1 MEGRPKA
8 RRWRRAVTFE
18 KKNLPSA
25 SRDTG
30 LHGSKSIDIDIK
42 KNLKGLGPI
51 QKVGVTKTVTK
62 TVFGRLTAAIRPHI
76 QHTSQAYVSYPR
88 IISNSSLVYFTWPLW
103 TETTRKLINGKGGPR
118 GLELIRSR
126 RSNLYV
132 SWNPIFI
139 SNILNMS

>member
-88 IISNSSLVYFTWPLW
+88 IISNSSLVYFTCLALMDRDD
-103 TETTRKLINGKGGPR
+103 EEADQRQRPR

>member
-88 IISNSSLVYFTWPLW
+88 IISNSSLVYFTCLALMDRDDEEADQRQRWPQ
-103 TETTRKLINGKGGPR
+103 RPR
-118 GLELIRSR
+118 ADSIEALQLVRFLEPDI
-126 RSNLYV
+126 Y
-132 SWNPIFI
+132 F
-139 SNILNMS
+139 